1 MLNTRSSKVLYYLTQ
16 QTEVTSIKELAN
28 KFGVSERSIR
38 NDLQEID
45 EWLKEAGFPQLDLI
59 MRKGVKLAE
68 SGKEALSKMEV
79 LQNDGYIMSAQERS
93 WRILGNLLFGDGT
106 LNTSKLPEMLD
117 VSQSSVVNDMRC
129 VYRWM
134 TVNQI
139 EINSRPHIGVYL
151 EAGEEEIRKGCC
163 LLLNEIVFSSFQRV
177 LISDFSELKAIFKQ
191 YQFPDMV
198 KALEKYRASILEVI
212 HEIQKEYQ
220 YHFTDDGLCNV
231 FLQMFVAAIRIEN
244 HKLLEQTSKLNEQ
257 YDRLYGE
264 VTEIRFD
271 RFFEMLTLDEIP
283 EIENKYLN
291 MVWHSANRESRKNSH
306 SVFSQHE
313 IQTFLHRI
321 EEAFGY
327 YIPWERD
334 GILNISK
341 DMDVFLNKHL
351 LGLKFPYEDE
361 IGYSIKNWEKEY
373 ELCKSLLTAL
383 ISNKSRKV
391 YQPTEYEVAE
401 ILVEVVSCLANSE
414 FEALSNKHE
423 IVVVSS
429 EIVNESR
436 LIKYRLEQLFSNVNE
451 IKCLSYHEFLKVK
464 DFLDYDIL
472 LSTIDLPEI
481 EEKYYKISSVVT
493 KEELINLVHV
503 MQFRLPITERRRIV
517 NETVNVMMRMPE
529 IQKEQK
535 LMLSME
541 IAKYL
546 QERQY
551 KEPNKSMKGLSD
563 LLDSDLVKVQA
574 TVNSGDEAI
583 QLAGDLLMHRGLIRQ
598 EQIDTMIDLN
608 QKHHGYTVIDEGVAF
623 PHLLTDVVD
632 VPCISL
638 VTLEHEVPMHEG
650 GRSVSIII
658 MLISN
663 DDTSHI
669 AIIEDIIE
677 LLNDPQ
683 KKKKIREAKC
693 AKDIRDVINPI

>member
-1 MLNTRSSKVLYYLTQ
+1 M
-16 QTEVTSIKELAN
+16 
-28 KFGVSERSIR
+28 
-38 NDLQEID
+38 
-45 EWLKEAGFPQLDLI
+45 
-59 MRKGVKLAE
+59 
-68 SGKEALSKMEV
+68 
-79 LQNDGYIMSAQERS
+79 
-93 WRILGNLLFGDGT
+93 
-106 LNTSKLPEMLD
+106 
-117 VSQSSVVNDMRC
+117 
-129 VYRWM
+129 
-134 TVNQI
+134 
-139 EINSRPHIGVYL
+139 
-151 EAGEEEIRKGCC
+151 
-163 LLLNEIVFSSFQRV
+163 
-177 LISDFSELKAIFKQ
+177 
-191 YQFPDMV
+191 
-198 KALEKYRASILEVI
+198 
-212 HEIQKEYQ
+212 
-220 YHFTDDGLCNV
+220 
-231 FLQMFVAAIRIEN
+231 
-244 HKLLEQTSKLNEQ
+244 
-257 YDRLYGE
+257 
-264 VTEIRFD
+264 
-271 RFFEMLTLDEIP
+271 
-283 EIENKYLN
+283 
-291 MVWHSANRESRKNSH
+291 
-306 SVFSQHE
+306 
-313 IQTFLHRI
+313 
-321 EEAFGY
+321 
-327 YIPWERD
+327 
-334 GILNISK
+334 
-341 DMDVFLNKHL
+341 
-351 LGLKFPYEDE
+351 
-361 IGYSIKNWEKEY
+361 
-373 ELCKSLLTAL
+373 
-383 ISNKSRKV
+383 
-391 YQPTEYEVAE
+391 
-401 ILVEVVSCLANSE
+401 
-414 FEALSNKHE
+414 
-423 IVVVSS
+423 
-429 EIVNESR
+429 
-436 LIKYRLEQLFSNVNE
+436 
-451 IKCLSYHEFLKVK
+451 SYHEFLKVK

-598 EQIDTMIDLN
+598 KQIDTMIDLN
-608 QKHHGYTVIDEGVAF
+608 QKYRGYTVIDEGVAF
-623 PHLLTDVVD
+623 PHLLTDAVD

>member
-1 MLNTRSSKVLYYLTQ
+1 M
-16 QTEVTSIKELAN
+16 
-28 KFGVSERSIR
+28 
-38 NDLQEID
+38 
-45 EWLKEAGFPQLDLI
+45 
-59 MRKGVKLAE
+59 
-68 SGKEALSKMEV
+68 
-79 LQNDGYIMSAQERS
+79 
-93 WRILGNLLFGDGT
+93 
-106 LNTSKLPEMLD
+106 
-117 VSQSSVVNDMRC
+117 
-129 VYRWM
+129 
-134 TVNQI
+134 
-139 EINSRPHIGVYL
+139 
-151 EAGEEEIRKGCC
+151 
-163 LLLNEIVFSSFQRV
+163 
-177 LISDFSELKAIFKQ
+177 
-191 YQFPDMV
+191 
-198 KALEKYRASILEVI
+198 
-212 HEIQKEYQ
+212 
-220 YHFTDDGLCNV
+220 
-231 FLQMFVAAIRIEN
+231 
-244 HKLLEQTSKLNEQ
+244 
-257 YDRLYGE
+257 
-264 VTEIRFD
+264 
-271 RFFEMLTLDEIP
+271 
-283 EIENKYLN
+283 
-291 MVWHSANRESRKNSH
+291 
-306 SVFSQHE
+306 
-313 IQTFLHRI
+313 
-321 EEAFGY
+321 
-327 YIPWERD
+327 
-334 GILNISK
+334 
-341 DMDVFLNKHL
+341 
-351 LGLKFPYEDE
+351 
-361 IGYSIKNWEKEY
+361 
-373 ELCKSLLTAL
+373 
-383 ISNKSRKV
+383 
-391 YQPTEYEVAE
+391 
-401 ILVEVVSCLANSE
+401 EVVSCLANSE

-429 EIVNESR
+429 GIVNESR

-551 KEPNKSMKGLSD
+551 KEPNKSMKWLSD

-608 QKHHGYTVIDEGVAF
+608 QKYHGYTVIDEGVAF
-623 PHLLTDVVD
+623 PHLLTDAVD